1 MRRNKLEILEALRG
15 LAALYV
21 VFHHMTLNQTS
32 WWAYPLQEG
41 QAAVILFFVLSGF
54 VIYYSSQKITAK
66 KISFSDYFIKRFRRI
81 YPLFIAS
88 MIVAYIA
95 RCFIM
100 HTLLPLDD
108 GNLAGNL
115 INLQDIKRIPNN
127 WFQPYYGNNPLWSLS
142 YEWWFYILFFP
153 IFKYIK
159 EKLQIIV
166 ALGISV
172 FGFITFILYN
182 NKISITLE
190 YFFIWWSGVEIARAW
205 LAEGNISR
213 KTYINVFGG
222 YLIMIVLCGLTVVSH
237 KGKLNVEAH
246 PVIELRHFFFGITI
260 ITIGILW
267 RRIKF
272 IGYKYILKP
281 FLLFSSISYGI
292 YVFHAPLTY
301 RNSSLFVSG
310 NLPMDY
316 LIGFIAT
323 IILAYVFEV
332 PVQKFINNIT
342 KKFLKKDFGKIEV
355 LDIGDDNK
363 LLPG

>member
-41 QAAVILFFVLSGF
+41 QGAVILFFVLSGF

-159 EKLQIIV
+159 EKLQVIV

-205 LAEGNISR
+205 LAEG
-213 KTYINVFGG
+213 
-222 YLIMIVLCGLTVVSH
+222 
-237 KGKLNVEAH
+237 
-246 PVIELRHFFFGITI
+246 
-260 ITIGILW
+260 
-267 RRIKF
+267 
-272 IGYKYILKP
+272 
-281 FLLFSSISYGI
+281 
-292 YVFHAPLTY
+292 
-301 RNSSLFVSG
+301 
-310 NLPMDY
+310 
-316 LIGFIAT
+316 
-323 IILAYVFEV
+323 
-332 PVQKFINNIT
+332 
-342 KKFLKKDFGKIEV
+342 
-355 LDIGDDNK
+355 
-363 LLPG
+363 